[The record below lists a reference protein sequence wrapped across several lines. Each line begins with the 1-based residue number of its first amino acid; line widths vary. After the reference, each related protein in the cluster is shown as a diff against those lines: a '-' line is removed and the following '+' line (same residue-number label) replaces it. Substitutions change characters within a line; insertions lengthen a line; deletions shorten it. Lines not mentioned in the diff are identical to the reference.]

1 MNNNIKTGICDACE
15 REVPKYKLKTV
26 REQYD
31 GEVIARGTPG
41 MVKRYYATVKLCP
54 RCRILRKVSIAVGAI
69 LGFAYLLLW
78 TFLYQFL
85 IHWTLFI
92 LWVVFNPLVITV
104 ITIAVFR
111 IITKCDTL
119 VKTDFHTKE
128 HNSYMQSRGKQ
139 INRTPKVAKSKRLE
153 EINEKHFFDTFSE
166 TPHEDITLAN
176 HNGIPKE
183 SPEDAARR
191 ALNAQKELERLK
203 ALQSQKEDEEKCAKQ
218 DTIGIINSWSLLAFV
233 KEHGKMQ
240 VGEFANKDT
249 GEVFKACVFTK
260 PDGTRTFVAFAAKM
274 GELTPKQIAEMKN
287 ELQVV
292 QLESG
297 NYSLCKRATSGWE
310 EVDLKESEPYSI
322 GTVVK
327 TKDFIRGWGIKV
339 LSPKGC
345 FGIMDVR
352 IDESSWKVKRSYHN
366 IIEGQGYVIGDI
378 QTIEYDKETD
388 ILKVIFNYVLKEG
401 YDAIWFNRQY
411 SKICV
416 TFYKQG
422 EFVRCFDSEYDKAY
436 TSLENLFAAF
446 CALSRLDGDNAIVTL
461 SGEAF
466 QTDYIL
472 NYYDE
477 KLIYDF
483 IPLAEE
489 DFVFSMLKKD
499 DTDDY
504 YLKQYS
510 MTKEEYFS
518 KNYNVVSDLT
528 AKCIKTE
535 SWYPARKE
543 YPELEIGK
551 TYEVSH
557 ISVLRSSSWIILKEF
572 GDKEYNAAC
581 FELFENDESIEKG
594 YTNDRL
600 FWAPYLRDR
609 LENRK

>member
-1 MNNNIKTGICDACE
+1 MWPFNSKTLYDRYSKLIKLIMSIDSHFEVTENNEDSVHLHLPN
-15 REVPKYKLKTV
+15 YKGN
-26 REQYD
+26 QPID
-31 GEVIARGTPG
+31 FHI
-41 MVKRYYATVKLCP
+41 
-54 RCRILRKVSIAVGAI
+54 
-69 LGFAYLLLW
+69 YLMEP
-78 TFLYQFL
+78 F
-85 IHWTLFI
+85 LFI
-92 LWVVFNPLVITV
+92 AFTTEIEGEKISTTNSYPQDMDQQDIFNAAMASNLE
-104 ITIAVFR
+104 R
-111 IITKCDTL
+111 IHQCLAEKNKNDEENDEIIVKKKDTSSKDSKGENVTYGI
-119 VKTDFHTKE
+119 VKTWPLLDFARAHGR
-128 HNSYMQSRGKQ
+128 MQ
-139 INRTPKVAKSKRLE
+139 L
-153 EINEKHFFDTFSE
+153 
-166 TPHEDITLAN
+166 
-176 HNGIPKE
+176 
-183 SPEDAARR
+183 
-191 ALNAQKELERLK
+191 
-203 ALQSQKEDEEKCAKQ
+203 
-218 DTIGIINSWSLLAFV
+218 
-233 KEHGKMQ
+233 
-240 VGEFANKDT
+240 GEFSNKET
-249 GEVFKACVFTK
+249 GEVFKSCIFTK

-327 TKDFIRGWGIKV
+327 TKDFIRGRGIKV

-378 QTIEYDKETD
+378 QTIEYDKEKD

-422 EFVRCFDSEYDKAY
+422 EFIRCFDSEYDKAY

-477 KLIYDF
+477 KLIHDF

-510 MTKEEYFS
+510 MTKKEYFS
-518 KNYNVVSDLT
+518 KNYNKVSYLT
-528 AKCIKTE
+528 AKCRRNVSNFYRRE
-535 SWYPARKE
+535 E
-543 YPELEIGK
+543 YPELEVGK
-551 TYEVSH
+551 TYDVSH
-557 ISVLRSSSWIILKEF
+557 IGVLRSSSWIILREF

-581 FELFENDESIEKG
+581 FEIFENGESIEKW
-594 YTNDRL
+594 YTNDRR
-600 FWAPYLRDR
+600 FWAPYLRER
-609 LENRK
+609 FHS

>member
-1 MNNNIKTGICDACE
+1 
-15 REVPKYKLKTV
+15 
-26 REQYD
+26 
-31 GEVIARGTPG
+31 
-41 MVKRYYATVKLCP
+41 
-54 RCRILRKVSIAVGAI
+54 
-69 LGFAYLLLW
+69 
-78 TFLYQFL
+78 
-85 IHWTLFI
+85 
-92 LWVVFNPLVITV
+92 
-104 ITIAVFR
+104 
-111 IITKCDTL
+111 
-119 VKTDFHTKE
+119 
-128 HNSYMQSRGKQ
+128 
-139 INRTPKVAKSKRLE
+139 
-153 EINEKHFFDTFSE
+153 
-166 TPHEDITLAN
+166 
-176 HNGIPKE
+176 
-183 SPEDAARR
+183 
-191 ALNAQKELERLK
+191 
-203 ALQSQKEDEEKCAKQ
+203 
-218 DTIGIINSWSLLAFV
+218 
-233 KEHGKMQ
+233 
-240 VGEFANKDT
+240 
-249 GEVFKACVFTK
+249 
-260 PDGTRTFVAFAAKM
+260 
-274 GELTPKQIAEMKN
+274 MKN

-327 TKDFIRGWGIKV
+327 TKDFIRGRGIKV

-378 QTIEYDKETD
+378 QTIEYDKEKD

-416 TFYKQG
+416 AFYKQG

-477 KLIYDF
+477 KLIHDF

-510 MTKEEYFS
+510 MTKKEYFS
-518 KNYNVVSDLT
+518 KNYNKVSYLT
-528 AKCIKTE
+528 AKCRRNVSNFYRRE
-535 SWYPARKE
+535 E
-543 YPELEIGK
+543 YPELEVGK
-551 TYEVSH
+551 TYDVSH
-557 ISVLRSSSWIILKEF
+557 IGVLRSSSWIILREF

-581 FELFENDESIEKG
+581 FEIFENGESIEKW
-594 YTNDRL
+594 YTNDRR
-600 FWAPYLRDR
+600 FWAPYLRER
-609 LENRK
+609 FHS

>member
-1 MNNNIKTGICDACE
+1 MWPFTPNTLYDRYGKLIKLIMSIDSHF
-15 REVPKYKLKTV
+15 EVTENKEDSVRLHLPNYKGN
-26 REQYD
+26 QPMD
-31 GEVIARGTPG
+31 FHI
-41 MVKRYYATVKLCP
+41 
-54 RCRILRKVSIAVGAI
+54 
-69 LGFAYLLLW
+69 YLMEP
-78 TFLYQFL
+78 F
-85 IHWTLFI
+85 LFI
-92 LWVVFNPLVITV
+92 AFTTEIEGEKISTVQSYPQDMDQQDIFNAAMASNLE
-104 ITIAVFR
+104 R
-111 IITKCDTL
+111 IHQSLAEKSKNDEENDEIIVKKKDTSSKESNDEKATYGI
-119 VKTDFHTKE
+119 VKTWPLLDF
-128 HNSYMQSRGKQ
+128 
-139 INRTPKVAKSKRLE
+139 
-153 EINEKHFFDTFSE
+153 
-166 TPHEDITLAN
+166 
-176 HNGIPKE
+176 
-183 SPEDAARR
+183 AR
-191 ALNAQKELERLK
+191 A
-203 ALQSQKEDEEKCAKQ
+203 
-218 DTIGIINSWSLLAFV
+218 
-233 KEHGKMQ
+233 HGKMQ
-240 VGEFANKDT
+240 VGEFANKET
-249 GEVFKACVFTK
+249 GEVFKSCIFTK

-274 GELTPKQIAEMKN
+274 GELTPQQIAAMKN

-327 TKDFIRGWGIKV
+327 TKDFIRGRGIKV

-378 QTIEYDKETD
+378 QTIEYDKEKD

-477 KLIYDF
+477 KLIHDF

-499 DTDDY
+499 ETDDY

-510 MTKEEYFS
+510 MTKKEYFS
-518 KNYNVVSDLT
+518 KNYNKVSYLT
-528 AKCIKTE
+528 AKCRRNVSNFYRRE
-535 SWYPARKE
+535 E
-543 YPELEIGK
+543 YPELEVGK
-551 TYEVSH
+551 TYDVSH
-557 ISVLRSSSWIILKEF
+557 IGVLRSSSWIILREF

-581 FELFENDESIEKG
+581 FEIFENGESIEKW
-594 YTNDRL
+594 YTNDRR
-600 FWAPYLRDR
+600 FWAPYLRER
-609 LENRK
+609 FHS